1 MEQHPDE
8 AELTLAREVL
18 ERDAA
23 RWREGAAVMATAA
36 GHAESL
42 DLTGF
47 HFGRLPN
54 EAGIGARYAELQ
66 GFLTRILRE
75 GAGVMADMESTL
87 RFIAENY
94 GRADEGAAARVERVW
109 EAR

>member
-1 MEQHPDE
+1 MEQEPDE
-8 AELTLAREVL
+8 AQITLAREVL
-18 ERDAA
+18 ERDAV
-23 RWREGAAVMATAA
+23 RWQEGAAVMAAAA
-36 GHAESL
+36 GAAESL

-54 EAGIGARYAELQ
+54 EAGIGVRYAELQ
-66 GFLTRILRE
+66 GFMTRILRE
-75 GAGVMADMESTL
+75 GAAAMADMESAL

-94 GRADEGAAARVERVW
+94 GRADDGAAVRVERTW